1 MSGINWKNPITRGLQ
16 LFGSMHTGYPID
28 YVTNRPGEFQS
39 LTRAIEPVDDKL
51 ALRTEEF
58 DAATASIVFP
68 KNDNYITGATALT
81 VMVYT
86 KNFNSTSNSNQQVF
100 AYIGTGDD
108 PFYIRLGSAGTF
120 QFRIWTDTPDNFTN
134 SGLNNVSDD
143 IAIEDWLIWGG
154 TWGND
159 SLTVRAEKKKDN
171 TPNATTG
178 ALLAPDPDSENR
190 PRVGAGIGGGT
201 DSWKGWTAFAAIWTR
216 ELSDVE
222 WNSMVDNPWQLLK
235 SRKVFL
241 TAPIVAAAS
250 SGDILEITLVN
261 SAGTPLASLT
271 GLSWAWFDE
280 STPDTANTPTAQ
292 GTGETT
298 DSSGLLSIDITG
310 TTLTAGQTGMLAL
323 MDSTGMIYAWYR
335 VTL

>member
-1 MSGINWKNPITRGLQ
+1 MNKIDWKNPISRGLR
-16 LFGSMHTGYPID
+16 LFGSMHTGYPVD
-28 YVTNRPGEFQS
+28 YVTNRPGTFQS
-39 LTRAIEPVDDKL
+39 ATRPIEPVDGL
-51 ALRTEEF
+51 MALRTEEF
-58 DAATASIVFP
+58 DASTASIYFP
-68 KNDNYITGATALT
+68 KGDDYITGVSELT
-81 VMVYT
+81 VMVYS
-86 KNFNSTSNSNQQVF
+86 KNFNSTSNSNQQIF
-100 AYIGTGDD
+100 AHIGTGND

-143 IAIEDWLIWGG
+143 IAIDKWLIWGG

-178 ALLAPDPDSENR
+178 ALLAPDTDAENV

-216 ELSDVE
+216 ELSDDE
-222 WNSMVDNPWQLLK
+222 WNSMVDDPWQLLK
-235 SRKVFL
+235 LDRRIIGSIPATV
-241 TAPIVAAAS
+241 VA
-250 SGDILEITLVN
+250 GDQLQITLVT
-261 SAGTPLASLT
+261 STGTPLASLT
-271 GLSWAWFDE
+271 GLSWAWFDQ
-280 STPDTANTPTAQ
+280 STPDTASTPTAQ

-298 DSSGLLSIDITG
+298 DGSGLLSIDITG

-323 MDSTGMIYAWYR
+323 MDSSGMIYAWYR